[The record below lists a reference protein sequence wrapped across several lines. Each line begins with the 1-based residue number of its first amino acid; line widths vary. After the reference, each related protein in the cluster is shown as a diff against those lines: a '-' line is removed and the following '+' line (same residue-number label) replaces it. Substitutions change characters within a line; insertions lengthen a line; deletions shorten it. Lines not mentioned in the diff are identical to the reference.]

1 MSAVPFDQLTTDA
14 LRSLEAELSARHAEL
29 RRAGLT
35 LDLTRGK
42 PSPEQL
48 ALANE
53 LDRTMGEDY
62 VLADGTDV
70 RNYGGLAG
78 IRDARRLGAAL
89 LGVREE
95 EVVAGG
101 NSSLTLMYQYLLGA
115 WLNGPLGSDTAWR
128 RDSDDL
134 GFLCVVPGYDRHFTM
149 TEDLGFRMINV
160 EMQVDGPNMDEVERL
175 VASDPSLKGIWCVP
189 KHQNPTGHTF
199 SEATVGRL
207 ARLAKIAGPNFR
219 IMWDNAYAVHD
230 LYEDAPPLPNLM
242 DRCRA
247 EGTENSVI
255 ILGST
260 SKITRAGGG
269 IAFLAASP
277 DNLASFTKRLAVQT
291 IGPDKLSQLRHVRFL
306 RDLDGIHAHMR
317 RHADILR
324 PKFESVLRHLDEAL
338 EGVATW
344 TRPRG
349 GYFVSVDTP
358 PGTAREVVR
367 LTGDA
372 GVKLTPAGSTFPYK
386 RDPLDAN
393 IRLAPSYPSLAELNQ
408 AMPVFVT
415 AVKLAAVRQRLAQ
428 VTRVS

>member
-1 MSAVPFDQLTTDA
+1 M
-14 LRSLEAELSARHAEL
+14 
-29 RRAGLT
+29 
-35 LDLTRGK
+35 
-42 PSPEQL
+42 
-48 ALANE
+48 
-53 LDRTMGEDY
+53 
-62 VLADGTDV
+62 
-70 RNYGGLAG
+70 
-78 IRDARRLGAAL
+78 
-89 LGVREE
+89 
-95 EVVAGG
+95 
-101 NSSLTLMYQYLLGA
+101 
-115 WLNGPLGSDTAWR
+115 
-128 RDSDDL
+128 
-134 GFLCVVPGYDRHFTM
+134 
-149 TEDLGFRMINV
+149 
-160 EMQVDGPNMDEVERL
+160 
-175 VASDPSLKGIWCVP
+175 ASDPSLKGIWCVP

-277 DNLASFTKRLAVQT
+277 DNLASFKKRLAVQT

-349 GYFVSVDTP
+349 GVLRLGRHATRH
-358 PGTAREVVR
+358 GARS
-367 LTGDA
+367 G
-372 GVKLTPAGSTFPYK
+372 
-386 RDPLDAN
+386 
-393 IRLAPSYPSLAELNQ
+393 
-408 AMPVFVT
+408 
-415 AVKLAAVRQRLAQ
+415 AAHR
-428 VTRVS
+428 

>member
-1 MSAVPFDQLTTDA
+1 MSAVPFDQLTTEA

-160 EMQVDGPNMDEVERL
+160 EMHVDGPNMDEVERL
-175 VASDPSLKGIWCVP
+175 VASDPLIKGIWCVP

-207 ARLAKIAGPNFR
+207 ARLAKVAGPNFR

-277 DNLASFTKRLAVQT
+277 DNLASFKKRLAVQT
-291 IGPDKLSQLRHVRFL
+291 IGPDKLSQLRHVRFSAISTGST
-306 RDLDGIHAHMR
+306 RTCDVMPTSSAPSSRACCD
-317 RHADILR
+317 
-324 PKFESVLRHLDEAL
+324 
-338 EGVATW
+338 TW
-344 TRPRG
+344 TKPSRVWRRGLDHEGGTSSRSTRHPARRAKWCDSPVTPVSSSRRRARPFRTNATRSMPT
-349 GYFVSVDTP
+349 SVWRRATP
-358 PGTAREVVR
+358 RWTN
-367 LTGDA
+367 
-372 GVKLTPAGSTFPYK
+372 S
-386 RDPLDAN
+386 
-393 IRLAPSYPSLAELNQ
+393 IRRCRSSS
-408 AMPVFVT
+408 
-415 AVKLAAVRQRLAQ
+415 RR
-428 VTRVS
+428 

>member
-1 MSAVPFDQLTTDA
+1 MTLDRLSNDT
-14 LRSLEAELSARHAEL
+14 LRSLEAELSARHTEL
-29 RRAGLT
+29 RRAGLK

-48 ALANE
+48 ALADE
-53 LDRTMGEDY
+53 LDRAVGEDY

-78 IRDARRLGAAL
+78 IREARCLGAAL
-89 LGVREE
+89 LGVREAD
-95 EVVAGG
+95 VLAGG
-101 NSSLTLMYQYLLGA
+101 NASLTLMYQYLLGA

-128 RDSDDL
+128 RESDDL
-134 GFLCVVPGYDRHFTM
+134 RFLCVVPGYDRHFTI
-149 TEDLGFRMINV
+149 TEDLGFQLINV
-160 EMQVDGPNMDEVERL
+160 EMQVDGPDMDEVERL
-175 VASDPSLKGIWCVP
+175 VASDPLIKGIWCVP
-189 KHQNPTGHTF
+189 KYQNPTGYTF

-207 ARLAKIAGPNFR
+207 ARLAKVAGPNFR

-230 LYEDAPPLPNLM
+230 LYGDTPLLPNVM
-242 DRCRA
+242 DHCRA

-255 ILGST
+255 IFGST

-269 IAFLAASP
+269 VAFLAASP
-277 DNLASFTKRLAVQT
+277 DNLAAFKKRLAVQT

-306 RDLDGIHAHMR
+306 RDLDGIKAHMR

-324 PKFESVLRHLDEAL
+324 PKFENVLRHMDADLDS
-338 EGVATW
+338 VATW

-349 GYFVSVDTP
+349 GYFLSVDTP

-372 GVKLTPAGSTFPYK
+372 GVKLTPAGSTFPYR
-386 RDPLDAN
+386 RDPHDAN
-393 IRLAPSYPSLAELNQ
+393 IRLAPSYPSLDELNQ

-428 VTRVS
+428 G

>member
-1 MSAVPFDQLTTDA
+1 MSAVPFDQLTTEA

-53 LDRTMGEDY
+53 LDRTVGEDY

-189 KHQNPTGHTF
+189 KHQNPTGPHVF
-199 SEATVGRL
+199 GGHRGS
-207 ARLAKIAGPNFR
+207 AGT
-219 IMWDNAYAVHD
+219 AG
-230 LYEDAPPLPNLM
+230 ED
-242 DRCRA
+242 CRA
-247 EGTENSVI
+247 KFPDHVGQRLCRPRPLRGRAAAPQSDGPLSSGGHGEQRHHPRVDLQDHEGWRRHRLSRRLTRQPRVVHEAAGRPDDRSGQTEPAAARPFSPRFST
-255 ILGST
+255 GST
-260 SKITRAGGG
+260 RTCDVMPTSSAPNSRACC
-269 IAFLAASP
+269 
-277 DNLASFTKRLAVQT
+277 
-291 IGPDKLSQLRHVRFL
+291 
-306 RDLDGIHAHMR
+306 
-317 RHADILR
+317 
-324 PKFESVLRHLDEAL
+324 
-338 EGVATW
+338 
-344 TRPRG
+344 
-349 GYFVSVDTP
+349 DT
-358 PGTAREVVR
+358 
-367 LTGDA
+367 
-372 GVKLTPAGSTFPYK
+372 
-386 RDPLDAN
+386 
-393 IRLAPSYPSLAELNQ
+393 
-408 AMPVFVT
+408 
-415 AVKLAAVRQRLAQ
+415 
-428 VTRVS
+428 